1 MEDRILYDGTC
12 DNERETEMLDDAMQ
26 MMRGCG
32 DRLIRGFSVG
42 ASPTAARGAASSQG
56 GAGAGLLVAFLVC
69 SLVALAIENGKD
81 VELDLHSGKL
91 SVKEPRLAHD
101 APGLS
106 A

>member
-1 MEDRILYDGTC
+1 
-12 DNERETEMLDDAMQ
+12 MLDDAMQ

-32 DRLIRGFSVG
+32 DRLIRGLSAS
-42 ASPTAARGAASSQG
+42 ASPAATEGAASSQS
-56 GAGAGLLVAFLVC
+56 GAGTALFITLLVC

>member
-1 MEDRILYDGTC
+1 
-12 DNERETEMLDDAMQ
+12 MLDNTMQ

-32 DRLIRGFSVG
+32 DKLFRGFTVE
-42 ASPTAARGAASSQG
+42 ASTTTTGGTVSSQS
-56 GAGAGLLVAFLVC
+56 GAGTVLFMAFLVC

-91 SVKEPRLAHD
+91 SIKGPRLAHD
-101 APGLS
+101 ALGLS